1 MHGVK
6 NTPVIAEVK
15 RLRKKL
21 DLTGEFFGSLQVEKD
36 MGKNRFGQSLWL
48 CECSCGN
55 QITVPLC
62 RLRSANL
69 KSCGRCKPNTYETRE
84 GLIFVTVADG
94 RSFVIDEQDF
104 PVIAKRSWHIT
115 AQGYVATDIDRKL
128 VKLHNMLLNPAGTEL
143 VDHINR
149 NKLDNRRENLRKCT
163 KQQNCFNQSLR
174 CTNSSGFK
182 GVVFDKRRNVYY
194 SRIMHNGITHHLG
207 TFKTDDIVSAAKA
220 YNQKALELFGEYAF
234 LNSV

>member
-1 MHGVK
+1 
-6 NTPVIAEVK
+6 
-15 RLRKKL
+15 
-21 DLTGEFFGSLQVEKD
+21 

-48 CECSCGN
+48 CKCSCGN
-55 QITVPLC
+55 KITVPLC

-234 LNSV
+234 LNPV